1 MAQEKK
7 YKLLEEVARCSGYDI
22 ALMTT
27 FNFDIKYFE
36 RAILNPLYARGLKKI
51 SIFVDAKELTESIKH
66 VENCHLGRKYMVNP
80 IEMNGSFHP
89 KLVLLLG
96 EKKARLFVGSA
107 NLTAS
112 GYTTNNEIFNF
123 FDYTAKNPENL
134 DIINAAISFFVE
146 INNLSYK
153 QDSELIREAV
163 RLKYYKKPEQT
174 GDSILLYNTKTSIL
188 NQVAERITQKVKEI
202 NVIVPYYDTKLSA
215 LKALKETFPGAKAHL
230 YLFKYLNTFPTEI
243 NNIERITNVI
253 DVFENFHS
261 NTSYSSN
268 NFYHGKVFIF
278 KCDNADYVLY
288 GSANCTQSALI
299 KTLSDDGNIECD
311 CFEKGVKGEFDYFI
325 DNLHISD
332 DDEYTSRPL
341 TYESEPNGCFSYKYG
356 KYENGMQLHFGFR
369 KKQSDITAK
378 LFNTDLE
385 TKYTDTELVVSVP
398 AETAQLLTTI
408 FDVTLTYGNHT
419 ETVRCWVY
427 VPSELDNN
435 RYSTLVTD
443 TLEDVDIDSSG
454 DKFAEDYTKLIEA
467 MNSCA
472 ADFEE
477 NSKKIA
483 MRNIL
488 QQEIEGDDVIESAEG
503 EDFIVEDTISDEAR
517 FEYRRFDAIDR
528 FRRQFLRRF
537 LFGQTSVFFSP
548 RIKNDSTKKES
559 DKTTETEQKKPR
571 KATTAE
577 KRFERFVKRRV
588 KEIFNPAYINIIS
601 VEHYVGIMEVVFEI
615 FRKYNN
621 DDPVEDIFDIDYVID
636 TRIEFYE
643 HLLSKDLKDTESLPN
658 LEETVLTNCFAAI
671 IENRAIDDSEE
682 TEYVNRSFLTL
693 LEKKYQLRDDYK
705 EYINKAIER
714 NDAAVV
720 QKGYDISCDYIDMLY
735 GYKSNNQLSEYITK
749 VYKGA
754 RVEINGK
761 ILKIEVTV
769 PDINIHGVPNKDVLA
784 EIVKYS
790 YKYGTISTVFIDI
803 TNGADIR
810 MCKNIRTHIKHTIR
824 MESHQLVSETEYK
837 NGIKDKSKSR
847 YFDF

>member
-51 SIFVDAKELTESIKH
+51 SIFVDAKELNESIKH

-107 NLTAS
+107 NLTTS

-134 DIINAAISFFVE
+134 DIINTAISFFVE
-146 INNLSYK
+146 IYKLSYK

-163 RLKYYKKPEQT
+163 SLKYYKKPEQT
-174 GDSILLYNTKTSIL
+174 GDSVLLYNTKTSIL
-188 NQVAERITQKVKEI
+188 EQVAERITQKVKEI

-215 LKALKETFPGAKAHL
+215 LKSLKEVFPGAKAHL

-243 NNIERITNVI
+243 NDIERITNKI
-253 DVFENFHS
+253 DVFESFHS
-261 NTSYSSN
+261 NTSYSSS
-268 NFYHGKVFIF
+268 NFYHGKVFLF
-278 KCDNADYVLY
+278 KCTNTDYILY

-299 KTLSDDGNIECD
+299 KSISDNGNVECD
-311 CFEKGVKGEFDYFI
+311 CFESGAKGEFDYFI
-325 DNLHISD
+325 NNLNISD

-341 TYESEPNGCFSYKYG
+341 TYESEPSGCFSYKYG
-356 KYENGMQLHFGFR
+356 KFENGMQLHFGFK
-369 KKQSDITAK
+369 KKQSDLAAK
-378 LFNTDLE
+378 VLNTE
-385 TKYTDTELVVSVP
+385 FEIKYTDTELIVSIP
-398 AETAQLLTTI
+398 TETAQLLTTI
-408 FDVTLTYGNHT
+408 FDVTLTYGKNS
-419 ETVRCWVY
+419 ETIKCWVY

-435 RYSTLVTD
+435 RYSTLIID
-443 TLEDVDIDSSG
+443 NLEDVDIDSSG

-483 MRNIL
+483 MRKFL
-488 QQEIEGDDVIESAEG
+488 QQEIEGDDVVEPTEG
-503 EDFIVEDTISDEAR
+503 DEFIVEDTISDEAR

-537 LFGQTSVFFSP
+537 LFGQSSIFFSP
-548 RIKNDSTKKES
+548 RIKVDSTKKNS
-559 DKTTETEQKKPR
+559 DKYTESENAKPR

-577 KRFERFVKRRV
+577 KRFERFVKRRIT
-588 KEIFNPAYINIIS
+588 EIFNPAFINIIS
-601 VEHYVGIMEVVFEI
+601 IEHYVGIMEVVFEI

-621 DDPVEDIFDIDYVID
+621 DDPVEDIFDAYYVID

-643 HLLSKDLKDTESLPN
+643 HLLSKNLKDTENLPN
-658 LEETVLTNCFAAI
+658 LEETVLINCFASI
-671 IENRAIDDSEE
+671 IENRLIDDSEE
-682 TEYVNRSFLTL
+682 TELANRSFLAL
-693 LEKKYQLRDDYK
+693 IEKLYHLRDDYK
-705 EYINKAIER
+705 EYIKKAIER

-735 GYKSNNQLSEYITK
+735 GYKSSNQLFDYISK

-754 RVEINGK
+754 RVEITGK
-761 ILKIEVTV
+761 ILKIEVRV

-790 YKYGTISTVFIDI
+790 DKYGTITTVYIDI
-803 TNGADIR
+803 TNGADLR
-810 MCKNIRTHIKHTIR
+810 LVKNIRTHIKHTIR
-824 MESHQLVSETEYK
+824 MESHQWVSETEYK
-837 NGIKDKSKSR
+837 NGIKDKSKSK